1 MEFIKQPWPWY
12 VAGPLITLV
21 MVLLMLF
28 GKPFGVSSTL
38 KTICSVG
45 GAGRLSDFFRFEWKS
60 TVWNLFF
67 VAGAVIGGYIAAN
80 FLSPDQAIDLSE
92 NTKQALIASG
102 IDNAGA
108 EYLPTSI
115 FSWSNL
121 MTFQG
126 FIFMVVGG
134 VFVGFGTRYADGCT
148 SGHAISGL
156 SNLQWP
162 SLVAVIGFFIGGL
175 IATHLLVPL
184 LL

>member
-80 FLSPDQAIDLSE
+80 
-92 NTKQALIASG
+92 
-102 IDNAGA
+102 
-108 EYLPTSI
+108 
-115 FSWSNL
+115 
-121 MTFQG
+121 
-126 FIFMVVGG
+126 
-134 VFVGFGTRYADGCT
+134 
-148 SGHAISGL
+148 
-156 SNLQWP
+156 
-162 SLVAVIGFFIGGL
+162 
-175 IATHLLVPL
+175 
-184 LL
+184 